1 MEQFRTSRW
10 IGQLA
15 KSFKSQRDER
25 ADRKR
30 CHPPIEKGAT
40 HRLKKV
46 PPTDWCGALDQIEKG
61 ATHRLVRRLAKKV
74 PPTDWCGALVVWVA
88 WGL

>member
-10 IGQLA
+10 ICQLA

-46 PPTDWCGALDQIEKG
+46 L
-61 ATHRLVRRLAKKV
+61 KKV